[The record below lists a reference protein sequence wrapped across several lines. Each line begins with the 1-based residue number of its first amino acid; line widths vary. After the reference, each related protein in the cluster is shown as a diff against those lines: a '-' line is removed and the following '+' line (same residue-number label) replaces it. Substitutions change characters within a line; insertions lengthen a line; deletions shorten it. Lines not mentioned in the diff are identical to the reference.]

1 MLWDQVGCEINLHR
15 LKGGPGGGLDRRS
28 NIIFAPWSLNNCGQ
42 CGAGWWWGGDGEG
55 GVGGV
60 EGGGGVGASRVTNAI
75 LRVTLALVLRA
86 REYKQLV

>member
-42 CGAGWWWGGDGEG
+42 CGAGWWWGG
-55 GVGGV
+55 V
-60 EGGGGVGASRVTNAI
+60 EASRVTNAI